1 VSAVVTTLERDAAY
15 FLLKGQ
21 IEEFLFDEAALL
33 DERRFTEW
41 LDLLAGDLHY
51 FMPVRR
57 NVRFGEHAASENTR
71 ADGDISWFDEDKW
84 TLAKRVEQ
92 LMTGIHWAEEPLSR
106 VCRLISNIQLIDAT
120 PSVVA
125 ATEVHV
131 KSRFIVYQNRVDYE
145 TYWFVGKRL
154 DVLRCAGGSGW
165 QLAKREITLEQSV
178 LLAKNLTVLF

>member
-1 VSAVVTTLERDAAY
+1 VSTAVTTLERDAAY

-33 DERRFTEW
+33 DERRFVEW
-41 LDLLAGDLHY
+41 LDLLADDLHY

-57 NVRFGEHAASENTR
+57 NVRFGEHAANENTR
-71 ADGDISWFDEDKW
+71 ADADISWFDEDKW

-106 VCRLISNIQLIDAT
+106 VCRVISNVQVTGAV
-120 PSVVA
+120 PGVA
-125 ATEVHV
+125 QATEVTV

-145 TYWFVGKRL
+145 TYWFVGKRF
-154 DVLRCAGGSGW
+154 DVLRRSAGAGW
-165 QLAKREITLEQSV
+165 QIAKREITLEQSV

>member
-1 VSAVVTTLERDAAY
+1 MRATGAMLERDAAY

-21 IEEFLFDEAALL
+21 IEEFLFDEAAML

-41 LDLLAGDLHY
+41 LDLLSDDLHY
-51 FMPVRR
+51 FMPLRR
-57 NVRFGEHAASENTR
+57 NVRYGQHAESENTSS
-71 ADGDISWFDEDKW
+71 DGDISWFDEDKW
-84 TLAKRVEQ
+84 TLGKRIEQ

-106 VCRLISNIQLIDAT
+106 VSRLISNVQIVDAL
-120 PSVVA
+120 PSVAA
-125 ATEVHV
+125 ATELAV

-154 DVLRCAGGSGW
+154 DVLRRAGAGW
-165 QLAKREITLEQSV
+165 KLAKREITLEQSV